1 MKLLRFGPLGSEKP
15 GLLDGDGNMRDL
27 SGEVADIAGEALT
40 PEGLAKLRAVDEKR
54 LPLVEGAPR
63 IGACAGAVGKF
74 ICVGLNYADHAAESG
89 HAVPSEPVLFMKA
102 TSSLCGAYDDL
113 EIPRGSVKTDWEVE
127 LGMVIGKPGRYIP
140 EAEAGEHIAGYCVI
154 NDVSEREF
162 QIEHEGQWVKGKSHD
177 TFGPAGPWLVTSDEV
192 SDPQNLPMWLEVDA
206 RRYQD
211 GSTRTMVFGALNLVS
226 YISRFMSLQS
236 GDIISTGTPPGVG
249 MGQKPPRFLKA
260 GNVVT
265 LGIEGLGEQQHKC
278 VQA

>member
-1 MKLLRFGPLGSEKP
+1 MKLLRFGPAGNEKP
-15 GLLDGDGNMRDL
+15 GLLDGDGNIRDL

-40 PEGLAKLRAVDEKR
+40 PDGLAKLRSVDEKR

-154 NDVSEREF
+154 DDVSEREF
-162 QIEHEGQWVKGKSHD
+162 QIEH
-177 TFGPAGPWLVTSDEV
+177 
-192 SDPQNLPMWLEVDA
+192 
-206 RRYQD
+206 
-211 GSTRTMVFGALNLVS
+211 
-226 YISRFMSLQS
+226 
-236 GDIISTGTPPGVG
+236 
-249 MGQKPPRFLKA
+249 
-260 GNVVT
+260 
-265 LGIEGLGEQQHKC
+265 
-278 VQA
+278 